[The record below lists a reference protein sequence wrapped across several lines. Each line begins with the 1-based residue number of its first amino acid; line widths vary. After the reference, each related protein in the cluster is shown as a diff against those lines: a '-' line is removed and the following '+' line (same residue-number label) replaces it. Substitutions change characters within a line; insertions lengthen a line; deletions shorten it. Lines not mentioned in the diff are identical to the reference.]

1 MIMQSEFKSTNPPID
16 EVVLDTFQNEWGSIL
31 PQCYRDFLLQNNGG
45 RPAKSVFPIAGFS
58 EGSFGSIQVFFGLNT
73 VVKTSDLNWAI
84 KNRIPPFPAGLLEIA
99 CTDGSDLVCI
109 DTKSE
114 SVPVFFLDYRPSW
127 GNGIWRPEALYFVA
141 ASFSEFLSKLEPK
154 KKKQAP

>member
-1 MIMQSEFKSTNPPID
+1 MSMPIEFKSANPPID
-16 EVVLDTFQNEWGSIL
+16 KGILEAFQCGWGGTL
-31 PQCYRDFLLQNNGG
+31 PQSYSDFLLQNNGG
-45 RPAKSVFPIAGFS
+45 RPVKSVFPIVGFR

-73 VVKTSDLNWAI
+73 VVKTSDLNWRI

-114 SVPVFFLDYRPSW
+114 KVPVYFLDHRPSW
-127 GNGIWRPEALYFVA
+127 GNGIWKPEALYFIA
-141 ASFSEFLSKLEPK
+141 SSFSEFLAKLEPK
-154 KKKQAP
+154 GKKHSQ

>member
-1 MIMQSEFKSTNPPID
+1 MQIEFKSTNPPID
-16 EVVLDTFQNEWGSIL
+16 TGVLETFQYKWGGSL
-31 PQCYRDFLLQNNGG
+31 PQCYRDFLLQHNGG
-45 RPAKSVFPIAGFS
+45 RPAKSVFPIVGFS
-58 EGSFGSIQVFFGLNT
+58 KGSFGSIQVFFGLNT
-73 VVKTSDLNWAI
+73 VVETSDLNWAI
-84 KNRIPPFPAGLLEIA
+84 ENRIPPFPAGLLEIA

-114 SVPVFFLDYRPSW
+114 NVPVYFLDHRPSW

-154 KKKQAP
+154 KKKQGQ